1 MAPPHKSVAAPGWSQ
16 VVGETNIYEASLPNV
31 STYNKTTGVTETTK
45 LTIYT
50 YIPSGSYVISIGTP
64 TRMKSSSVTAYN
76 PKNNKIIPLDKVK
89 TEAIFGGGRNKNIID
104 AIKKSTLA
112 IATELAKTPAQIKLL
127 EDLKKTPGYRSLAN
141 IAPPPAGGSAP
152 PGPQQQQP
160 PDPTG
165 KPEDLNTLD
174 IAPAESTKP
183 RDNYGP
189 FQYPTA
195 ILKNGQDYL
204 KFTILKY
211 GNRGISK
218 SGFGFEKRT
227 LPELKGNIFLPIQ
240 PTIMDSNSVNWTS
253 DSMNAIQLGF
263 AGVAGAAM
271 GDSTA
276 AVGKMIDT
284 MSNEFT
290 NVGKSALNALKIQLA
305 NTAVSSQSNL
315 LSRVTGAIWNPNMEL
330 LFQGP
335 QLRPFDFS
343 FTLTPRD
350 KDEAKQVKSIIR
362 AFKEASAVQ
371 RGVGDLFLK
380 APNVFRI
387 EYMYGEKD
395 TIHKSINR
403 IKECA
408 LQRMSVN
415 YTPSNTYMT
424 YADPAA
430 TMTSYVLSLSFQE
443 LTPIYAD
450 DYSEITDEAEIG
462 Y

>member
-1 MAPPHKSVAAPGWSQ
+1 MAPPHKSVAAPGWSEF
-16 VVGETNIYEASLPNV
+16 VGNTNVYEASFPNV

-45 LTIYT
+45 LAIYT
-50 YIPSGSYVISIGTP
+50 NIVTGDYVIYD
-64 TRMKSSSVTAYN
+64 TRYSPRPVTAYN
-76 PKNNKIIPLDKVK
+76 SDTNKIIPGDKVE
-89 TEAIFGGGRNKNIID
+89 TEAIFGGGRNKNITD

-127 EDLKKTPGYRSLAN
+127 EDLKKTRGYRSFAN
-141 IAPPPAGGSAP
+141 IPPPPAGGSAP
-152 PGPQQQQP
+152 PGPQQQQT
-160 PDPTG
+160 PDPAG

-174 IAPAESTKP
+174 IAPAEGTTA

-218 SGFGFEKRT
+218 SAIGFEKRS

-240 PTIMDSNSVNWTS
+240 PTIMDSNSVNWTP
-253 DSMNAIQLGF
+253 DSMNAIQLGA
-263 AGVAGAAM
+263 AGVSLGIM
-271 GDSTA
+271 NDPTA
-276 AVGKMIDT
+276 AVGKMINT
-284 MSNEFT
+284 MIVEGK
-290 NVGKSALNALKIQLA
+290 NVSSSILTAIKAELA
-305 NTAVSSQSNL
+305 KNAVSSQSNL

-450 DYSEITDEAEIG
+450 DYSEITDKAEIG

>member
-1 MAPPHKSVAAPGWSQ
+1 MAPPHKSVAAPGWSEI
-16 VVGETNIYEASLPNV
+16 GDGTGDYYETTFPNV
-31 STYNKTTGVTETTK
+31 STYTKTVNGGVSGTTN
-45 LTIYT
+45 LVIVTNT
-50 YIPSGSYVISIGTP
+50 LNGDFDVYVPALFGVRGTP
-64 TRMKSSSVTAYN
+64 IASYSSSTN
-76 PKNNKIIPLDKVK
+76 ILTPRDKVRVD
-89 TEAIFGGGRNKNIID
+89 AIFGGGKNKNVID
-104 AIKKSTLA
+104 ATKKATLA
-112 IATELAKTPAQIKLL
+112 IATEYTKLAKNPDQIKRL

-141 IAPPPAGGSAP
+141 IPPPPAGGSAP
-152 PGPQQQQP
+152 P
-160 PDPTG
+160 DPAPTLQ
-165 KPEDLNTLD
+165 DLNTLD
-174 IAPAESTKP
+174 IAPAEGTKP

-218 SGFGFEKRT
+218 SAIGFETTRA

-240 PTIMDSNSVNWTS
+240 PTIMDSNLVNWTS
-253 DSMNAIQLGF
+253 DPMNAIQLGA
-263 AGVAGAAM
+263 AGVSLGIM
-271 GDSTA
+271 KNPDD

-284 MSNEFT
+284 MIAGSKNGSSSILTAIKTELAK
-290 NVGKSALNALKIQLA
+290 NAVG
-305 NTAVSSQSNL
+305 SQSNL

-350 KDEAKQVKSIIR
+350 EPEAKQVKSIIR

-450 DYSEITDEAEIG
+450 DYSEITDKAEIG

>member
-1 MAPPHKSVAAPGWSQ
+1 MAPPHKSVAAPGWSELTDGP
-16 VVGETNIYEASLPNV
+16 VGYYEASLTNV
-31 STYNKTTGVTETTK
+31 STYNKTSGDIGATNLVIVTNTVNGSFDVYDPQFGVRGIPIVSYSAATNK
-45 LTIYT
+45 L
-50 YIPSGSYVISIGTP
+50 IPI
-64 TRMKSSSVTAYN
+64 
-76 PKNNKIIPLDKVK
+76 DKVK
-89 TEAIFGGGRNKNIID
+89 TEAIFGGGRNNNITD

-112 IATELAKTPAQIKLL
+112 IATEVAKTPAQIKLL
-127 EDLKKTPGYRSLAN
+127 EDLKKTPGYISSAN
-141 IAPPPAGGSAP
+141 IAPP
-152 PGPQQQQP
+152 GPQHKTP
-160 PDPTG
+160 PDPAPTIQN
-165 KPEDLNTLD
+165 LNTLD
-174 IAPAESTKP
+174 IAPAEGTKP

-218 SGFGFEKRT
+218 SAIGFEKRT

-253 DSMNAIQLGF
+253 DSMNVIQLGF
-263 AGVAGAAM
+263 AGVSAAAM
-271 GDSTA
+271 NDPKD

-290 NVGKSALNALKIQLA
+290 NVGESALNALKIQLA

-350 KDEAKQVKSIIR
+350 EKEAKQVKSIIR

-424 YADPAA
+424 YADSAA